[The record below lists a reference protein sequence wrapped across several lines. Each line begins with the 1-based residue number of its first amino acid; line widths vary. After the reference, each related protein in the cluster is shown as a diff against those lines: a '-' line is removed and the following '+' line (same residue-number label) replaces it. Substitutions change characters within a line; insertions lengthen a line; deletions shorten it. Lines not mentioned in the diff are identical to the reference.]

1 MDILGNTNVSTILP
15 PQIKTEDDYDI
26 DFNVTDSQIV
36 WEEDNKDLVRLEFD
50 SNKVIMTD
58 DGDVILT
65 EPDNMQVEEN
75 NSFLCL
81 MIQLCYRLKKIRL
94 I

>member
-1 MDILGNTNVSTILP
+1 MDILGNPNVLTILP
-15 PQIKTEDDYDI
+15 HQIKTEDDYDI

-36 WEEDNKDLVRLEFD
+36 WDEGNKDLVPLEFD
-50 SNKVIMTD
+50 SNKGIMTD
-58 DGDVILT
+58 DGDLILT
-65 EPDNMQVEEN
+65 EPDNKLKKN

-81 MIQLCYRLKKIRL
+81 MIRLCYRLKKIWL